1 MAFGAWTGLGPRNHV
16 LDGRPD
22 LPCDGAILRGK
33 HICMANGWLKE
44 QDQQF
49 FYNGIRAV
57 EKRWTKCLSVAGN
70 YVEK

>member
-1 MAFGAWTGLGPRNHV
+1 
-16 LDGRPD
+16 
-22 LPCDGAILRGK
+22 
-33 HICMANGWLKE
+33 MANGWLKE